1 MRGRAGHVGT
11 GRIGLRHIGLSALIG
26 IPLVGALLLTIG
38 IGLFWMPYDPIAID
52 LAHPLGAPALR
63 HWFGT
68 DQFGRDVLSR
78 SMLGARISVLIA
90 LATVV
95 VAITVGTAL
104 GLLAG
109 YLRGWTDRLLMMI
122 TDAVLAFPGILLAL
136 ALIAVLGSS
145 DGSIILAL
153 STAYTPSVV
162 RVVRATVL
170 SIREREFIE
179 ASRSAGDS
187 SLQTI
192 SRHILPNVLP
202 PVVVLA
208 TSLFGWAMLSESAL
222 SFLGWA
228 FRHRL
233 PRGET
238 CCQSPVPTWTLRVG
252 SASFRAC
259 ALPARCLESISWATP
274 CATGSIPGGRHDRIA
289 RGAPVAIRGRAHR
302 GGGCGKGR
310 AGPVVGRTFV

>member
-1 MRGRAGHVGT
+1 MRGRFQHAGLNA
-11 GRIGLRHIGLSALIG
+11 ILGLS
-26 IPLVGALLLTIG
+26 LVGALLASIG
-38 IGLFWMPYDPIAID
+38 IGLVWMPYDPIAID
-52 LAHPLGAPALR
+52 LAHPLGPPALN

-68 DQFGRDVLSR
+68 DEFGRDVLSR
-78 SMLGARISVLIA
+78 SMLGARISVLIS

-95 VAITVGTAL
+95 VAISLGTTL

-109 YLRGWTDRLLMMI
+109 YLRGWTDRLLMMG

-145 DGSIILAL
+145 NGSIILAL

-162 RVVRATVL
+162 RVVRSTVL

-187 SLQTI
+187 SLETI
-192 SRHILPNVLP
+192 VRHVLPNVLP

-222 SFLGWA
+222 SFLGVGVPPPA
-228 FRHRL
+228 
-233 PRGET
+233 
-238 CCQSPVPTWTLRVG
+238 PTWGNMLAASRPYMDIAGWLSIVPGVCIAGTLLG
-252 SASFRAC
+252 INLLGD
-259 ALPARCLESISWATP
+259 ALRDWLDPRRQT
-274 CATGSIPGGRHDRIA
+274 
-289 RGAPVAIRGRAHR
+289 
-302 GGGCGKGR
+302 
-310 AGPVVGRTFV
+310 